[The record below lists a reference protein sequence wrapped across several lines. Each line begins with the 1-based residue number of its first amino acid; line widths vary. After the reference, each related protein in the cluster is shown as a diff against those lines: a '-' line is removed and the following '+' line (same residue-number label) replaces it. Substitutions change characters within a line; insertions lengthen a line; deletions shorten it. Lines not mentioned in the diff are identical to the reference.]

1 MKLRVLAKVTAKT
14 LIKDGDP
21 KTYKGRAR
29 EYITTELP
37 SYEGEEYV
45 RHIFEKSFELELD
58 QSEYYAM
65 GFSALI
71 DCVTEKLRQYIDL
84 ELWEVKVVIDKIFYT
99 SW

>member
-14 LIKDGDP
+14 LIKEGDP

-58 QSEYYAM
+58 PDYDM

-71 DCVTEKLRQYIDL
+71 DCVNEKLRQYIDL